1 MPARRRARV
10 LSLSIQKLRENGRA
24 MSYETILFE
33 IANGAARLTLNRPD
47 RLNSF
52 TVQMHGE
59 VADALAK
66 VEANADA
73 RVLLITGAGRGF
85 CAGQDL
91 SDRAVAPGGDGVDLG
106 ESLENRY
113 NPLIRRLINLPKP
126 VVCAVNG
133 VAAGAGA
140 NIAFAADI
148 VLAAKSA
155 KFIQSFAN
163 IGLVPDSGGAWILPR
178 LVGQARAMGLALTGQ
193 PITAEQ
199 AEDWGLIWRAVDDA
213 TLMEDANALVE
224 QFARGPTKGYAA
236 IKRAIRASW
245 SASLDQQLDHERD
258 NQRELGRSADYREG
272 VAAFSEKRKPN
283 FTGKADRKSTR
294 LNSSHIPLSRMP
306 SSA

>member
-1 MPARRRARV
+1 MA
-10 LSLSIQKLRENGRA
+10 
-24 MSYETILFE
+24 YETILFE
-33 IANGAARLTLNRPD
+33 VANGAARLTLNRPD

-59 VADALAK
+59 VAEALTQ
-66 VEANADA
+66 VEQDESVRA
-73 RVLLITGAGRGF
+73 LLITGAGRGF

-91 SDRAVAPGGDGVDLG
+91 ADRAVAPGGEGVDLG

-113 NPLIRRLINLPKP
+113 NPLIRRLVNLPKP

-140 NIAFAADI
+140 HIAFAADI

-163 IGLVPDSGGAWILPR
+163 IGLVPDSGGTWILPR
-178 LVGQARAMGLALTGQ
+178 LVGQARAMGLALTGH

-199 AEDWGLIWRAVDDA
+199 AESWGLIWRAVDDA
-213 TLMEDANALVE
+213 KLMEEANALVE

-236 IKRAIRASW
+236 TKRAIRASW

-283 FTGKADRKSTR
+283 FTGR
-294 LNSSHIPLSRMP
+294 
-306 SSA
+306 